1 MARKTLLSE
10 GEIRQFMKLAK
21 IPALTEDKMQEMYGD
36 HSVVGDRDEED
47 ELEDELHAT
56 EDELGAEDHE
66 ADMEADEIDDLEGDM
81 DMDAAA
87 DSLETPEELVMDLLS
102 VIEDWAAGV
111 GVDMDVEGDE
121 GEEEVVD
128 MEADVELG
136 GVDDEVEMAG
146 EEEVELEEPMMEKKA
161 GKDWH
166 ATGDHKDQMGAKDK
180 DEDYGSPRKGEKLK
194 KGSGKRGSKPGD
206 EAYVNEE
213 EVSLSEEDE
222 IVAEVARRVAA
233 RLQAQQNREQLSEK
247 IAERILQRFT
257 SK

>member
-136 GVDDEVEMAG
+136 GVDDEVEVAG
-146 EEEVELEEPMMEKKA
+146 EEEVELEEPMMEKKQGYDDEEDESLGMRT
-161 GKDWH
+161 GK
-166 ATGDHKDQMGAKDK
+166 
-180 DEDYGSPRKGEKLK
+180 E
-194 KGSGKRGSKPGD
+194 SGKKQSMKDRRDDSYGKWGD
-206 EAYVNEE
+206 RDKERRKNE
-213 EVSLSEEDE
+213 SQLSEEDE